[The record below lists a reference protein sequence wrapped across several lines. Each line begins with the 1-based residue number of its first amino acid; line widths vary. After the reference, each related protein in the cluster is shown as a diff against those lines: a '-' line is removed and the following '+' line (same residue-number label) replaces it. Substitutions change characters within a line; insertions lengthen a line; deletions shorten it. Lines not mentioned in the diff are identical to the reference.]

1 MNDLQKILSSVFL
14 VIFLGLFLIILLKI
28 IFAIIKNKYRKK
40 IGFNRVVYRVSV
52 DKNNNENNNNKSLKE
67 YISSLESF
75 FYNIGNLKPK
85 IKLKDRLFGR
95 TDDFSIEIINDNED
109 LLSFYFTSNKS
120 DALFLKQE
128 IINTWPNALIEEIS
142 DYNIFSPFA
151 NFSTALLNL
160 KKPSYIPIKN
170 YQEFES
176 DPVDGILNSIS
187 DFIEGDG
194 AGIQILFRSSKS
206 SWRNDGLK
214 IVDFMKQGN
223 NYKNAKQKISK
234 LNFEK
239 INNTLDVVN
248 GKDAEI
254 NTQIHNLSQEE
265 EELVKGIT
273 EKASKPGFDVNIRI
287 VVSSLNIDP
296 KVKIQNV
303 VNSFSALNKFGL
315 FNSFYSNIKKKNKK
329 IIEDFIFRKFSEKDS
344 FVLSS
349 SELVTIAHMPL
360 NDSEIHNIRWLKSKR
375 LPAPSNIPKEGFLIG
390 YNNYRNK
397 NTNIFINEED
407 RMRHMYFI
415 GKSGTGKS
423 ALLTSLILEDL
434 KNGNGACIMDPHG
447 ELAQNVLENLPKSRV
462 NDVILFDPTDLER
475 PIGLNLLEF
484 NPEKPE
490 EKTLVVNE
498 MIEIFD
504 VLYDLS
510 QTGGPMFE
518 QYARNAM
525 ALNLEDPE
533 SGSTILEIPRVL
545 ADPDFRRMKL
555 SKCKNKIVKDFWE
568 KEAQKAGGDASL
580 ANVVPYISSKLNQ
593 FLLNEYMINI
603 ISQQKSTINFNDIM
617 NNKKILLCKFS
628 KGSLGETATSLL
640 GLVVVNK
647 ILLSALSRDSISREN
662 RIPFYLYI
670 DECQNFL
677 TKSIQTILSE
687 SRKYN
692 LGLVMANQFISQL
705 TKNGRDNTIKD
716 SIFGNSGTIGSFRV
730 GQEDAEYLEKEF
742 SPGFTKFD
750 IMNSESLN
758 CVLKTLVNNTSTKPF
773 NLTAYKFWE
782 KYQKISDYDIENI
795 KHNSSISYGK
805 NRADVENEVSKRL
818 GLSDMNEVKEMIQNL

>member
-1 MNDLQKILSSVFL
+1 MNNLQEYLGYIFYVILIIFLLLIIIKILFS
-14 VIFLGLFLIILLKI
+14 
-28 IFAIIKNKYRKK
+28 IIKNKYRKK
-40 IGFNRVVYRVSV
+40 IGFNRAVYRVSI
-52 DKNNNENNNNKSLKE
+52 DKDNSEKNNKTIKE

-75 FYNIGNLKPK
+75 FYTIGNLKPD
-85 IKLKDRLFGR
+85 IKLKNRFFGR
-95 TDDFSIEIINDNED
+95 IDDFSIEIINDNED
-109 LLSFYFTSNKS
+109 LLSFYFTANKDNS
-120 DALFLKQE
+120 LFLKQE
-128 IINTWPNALIEEIS
+128 IINIWPNALIEEIS

-151 NFSTALLNL
+151 KFSASLLNL
-160 KKPSYIPIKN
+160 NKSSYIPIKN

-176 DPVDGILNSIS
+176 DPVNGILNSLS
-187 DFIEGDG
+187 DFIDGDG
-194 AGIQILFRSSKS
+194 AGVQILFRSSES
-206 SWRNDGLK
+206 NWRNEGLK
-214 IVDFMKQGN
+214 IVDLMKQGN
-223 NYKNAKQKISK
+223 NYKSAIQK
-234 LNFEK
+234 LNKVNINK
-239 INNTLDVVN
+239 IDNALDIVKGVDPVREN
-248 GKDAEI
+248 V
-254 NTQIHNLSQEE
+254 IHNLSQEE
-265 EELVKGIT
+265 EEFAKGIT
-273 EKASKPGFDVNIRI
+273 DKASKPGLDVNIRI
-287 VVSSLNIDP
+287 VVSTINSDP
-296 KVKIQNV
+296 KVKIQNII
-303 VNSFSALNKFGL
+303 NSFSVFNKFGL
-315 FNSFYSNIKKKNKK
+315 FNSFYSKIKKNNKK

-349 SELVTIAHMPL
+349 SEIVTMAHIPF
-360 NDSEIHNIRWLKSKR
+360 NNFETHNIRWLTSKR
-375 LPAPSNIPKEGFLIG
+375 LPAPLNIPKEGFLIG

-397 NTNIFINEED
+397 TTNIFLKEED

-434 KNGNGACIMDPHG
+434 KNGSGACIMDPHG
-447 ELAQNVLENLPKSRV
+447 ELAQNVLEYLPKSRV
-462 NDVILFDPTDLER
+462 NDVILFDPTNLER

-484 NPEKPE
+484 DPNKPE
-490 EKTLVVNE
+490 QKTLVVNE
-498 MIEIFD
+498 MMEIFN

-533 SGSTILEIPRVL
+533 SGSTILEIPKVL
-545 ADPDFRRMKL
+545 ADSNFRRMKL
-555 SKCKNKIVKDFWE
+555 SKCKNRVVKDFWE

-580 ANVVPYISSKLNQ
+580 SNIVPYISSKLNQ

-628 KGSLGETATSLL
+628 KGSMGETATSLL

-662 RIPFYLYI
+662 RVPFYLYI

-677 TKSIQTILSE
+677 TKSIQVILSE
-687 SRKYN
+687 ARKYN
-692 LGLVMANQFISQL
+692 LGLIMANQFISQL
-705 TKNGRDNTIKD
+705 TKNGKDNTIKD
-716 SIFGNSGTIGSFRV
+716 SIFGNCGTIGAFRV
-730 GQEDAEYLEKEF
+730 GQEDSEYLEKEF
-742 SPGFTKFD
+742 SPGFSKFD

-758 CVLKTLVNNTSTKPF
+758 CVLKTLIDNSSTKPF

-795 KHNSSISYGK
+795 KNNSSILYGK
-805 NRADVENEVSKRL
+805 NKADVEMEISKRL
-818 GLSDMNEVKEMIQNL
+818 GLSSINEVKEMIQSL